1 MLAEPVPDAPEQ
13 EQFGAVKLEEEDLP
27 VEEDPVRA
35 EARPRPEVAHQLFRC
50 FQYQEDMGP
59 RASLGRLREL
69 CNHWLRP
76 ALHTKKQILELLV
89 LEQFL
94 SVLPPHVLSRL
105 QGQPLRDGEEVVQLL
120 EGVPRDSSHVG
131 PLDFSFSAGKS
142 APADIISEGQDIP
155 SQASNHSP
163 KRELP
168 SEETPALH
176 PLNELP
182 PSQPLPTKPAEPEE
196 WKLAPSSNWPVSP
209 EPQRMIQDPQES
221 HPSQGPSWLE
231 ENSRDQELAAV
242 LESLTF
248 EDTSE
253 KKAWPANPLGFRSR
267 MPDKEDLK
275 VEEPKETIWP
285 VIILSESQ
293 TEDPGV
299 TAEPPSQTLGQE
311 ANGAGGGGTHADSS
325 EVVDGRVAAGV
336 PESESESQ
344 FICTECGVNFPQL
357 SSLQAHQL
365 QSHSGSGP
373 QPVSR
378 SFRCLWCGKTF
389 GRSSI
394 LKLHVRIHTD
404 ERPHACHLCSHRFRQ
419 SSHLAKHLLTHSSEP
434 AFRCA
439 ECDQGFQRRS
449 NLMKHLLAH
458 AQDQNPTPDPEGKTK
473 VPEKAVVLCPQC
485 GQTFQRRSSLKR
497 HLRIHAKGKDRQ
509 SSEDPGSLSSRQ
521 ESKPYV
527 CGDCG
532 KAFRRSEHL
541 MAHKRVHTGERPFSC
556 QACGRCFTQSS
567 QLISHQQVHTG
578 EKPHACPQCS
588 KRFVRRAGLAR
599 HLLTHGG
606 LRPYHC
612 AQCGK
617 SFSQMQDLTRHL
629 LSHTGEKPCRCSEC
643 GERFSHSAHLARH
656 QRIHT
661 GEKPHACDTCGHRF
675 RNSSNLAR
683 HRRSHTGERPYSC
696 PTCGRSFRRNAHL
709 QRHLVTHT
717 ASRQEMEDP
726 QECPECGKSFSR
738 SCNLL
743 RHLLVHT
750 GARPYSC
757 VLCGR
762 GFSRNSHLLRH
773 LRTHARETL
782 Y

>member
-1 MLAEPVPDAPEQ
+1 MLSEPVPGAVEP
-13 EQFGAVKLEEEDLP
+13 EQFGAVKLEDDE
-27 VEEDPVRA
+27 VGKEDPRLA

-69 CNHWLRP
+69 CHHWLRP
-76 ALHTKKQILELLV
+76 ALHTKTQILELLV

-94 SVLPPHVLSRL
+94 SVLPPHVLCRL

-120 EGVPRDSSHVG
+120 EGVPRDTSHAG
-131 PLDFSFSAGKS
+131 PLDFSFSAAKS
-142 APADIISEGQDIP
+142 APADSISKGQNSP
-155 SQASNHSP
+155 SQVPGHSP

-168 SEETPALH
+168 SEETPVAH
-176 PLNELP
+176 RFSESSAPQAVP
-182 PSQPLPTKPAEPEE
+182 VRPADPEE
-196 WKLAPSSNWPVSP
+196 WTLAPSSNWPVSP
-209 EPQRMIQDPQES
+209 EPQEIFQDLPES
-221 HPSQGPSWLE
+221 NPSQAPPWLE
-231 ENSRDQELAAV
+231 EHSRDQELAAV

-248 EDTSE
+248 EDSSD
-253 KKAWPANPLGFRSR
+253 KKAWPANPLGFGSR
-267 MPDKEDLK
+267 IPDKEELK
-275 VEEPKETIWP
+275 AEEPQATAWP
-285 VIILSESQ
+285 VVPELQ
-293 TEDPGV
+293 TENPGV
-299 TAEPPSQTLGQE
+299 PGEALTLGQE
-311 ANGAGGGGTHADSS
+311 TSGVGWEGAPAEGG
-325 EVVDGRVAAGV
+325 EVVAARVAADG
-336 PESESESQ
+336 PQPQAETQ
-344 FICTECGVNFPQL
+344 FICTECGVNFRKMSQL
-357 SSLQAHQL
+357 KTHQLQAHP
-365 QSHSGSGP
+365 GSRAHLKA
-373 QPVSR
+373 R
-378 SFRCLWCGKTF
+378 SFQCLWCGKVF

-394 LKLHVRIHTD
+394 LRLHVRTHTD
-404 ERPHACHLCSHRFRQ
+404 ERPHACHLCGHRFRQ
-419 SSHLAKHLLTHSSEP
+419 SSHLAKHLLTHTSEP

-449 NLMKHLLAH
+449 SLMKHLLAH
-458 AQDQNPTPDPEGKTK
+458 SPEQKPGADSEGKGRAKT
-473 VPEKAVVLCPQC
+473 PATPAIPCPHC
-485 GQTFQRRSSLKR
+485 GQTFRRHSSLKR
-497 HLRIHAKGKDRQ
+497 HLRAHAKGKDRGP
-509 SSEDPGSLSSRQ
+509 SGDPGGPRPRR
-521 ESKPYV
+521 ESKPHA
-527 CGDCG
+527 CADCG

-541 MAHKRVHTGERPFSC
+541 LAHRRVHTGERPFSC
-556 QACGRCFTQSS
+556 QVCGRCFAQSA
-567 QLISHQQVHTG
+567 QLASHQQVHTG
-578 EKPHACPQCS
+578 EKPHACPQCG
-588 KRFVRRAGLAR
+588 KRFVRRAGLVR

-606 LRPYHC
+606 LRPFHC

-617 SFSQMQDLTRHL
+617 SFRQMRDLTRHL
-629 LSHTGEKPCRCSEC
+629 RSHTGEKPCRCSEC
-643 GERFSHSAHLARH
+643 GEGFSQSAHLARH

-709 QRHLVTHT
+709 QRHLVTHSGARPEAE
-717 ASRQEMEDP
+717 AS
-726 QECPECGKSFSR
+726 QECPECGKTFNR

-773 LRTHARETL
+773 MRTHARETL

>member
-1 MLAEPVPDAPEQ
+1 MLAEPVPDALEQ
-13 EQFGAVKLEEEDLP
+13 EHPGAVKLEEDE
-27 VEEDPVRA
+27 VGEEDPRLA
-35 EARPRPEVAHQLFRC
+35 ESRPRPEVAHQLFRC

-105 QGQPLRDGEEVVQLL
+105 HGQPLRDGEEVVQLL
-120 EGVPRDSSHVG
+120 EGVPRDISHMG
-131 PLDFSFSAGKS
+131 PLDFSFSAGKN
-142 APADIISEGQDIP
+142 APADIISEEQNSP
-155 SQASNHSP
+155 SQVPSHSP
-163 KRELP
+163 QTELP
-168 SEETPALH
+168 SEEIPALH

-182 PSQPLPTKPAEPEE
+182 PPQPAPIRPAEPEE
-196 WKLAPSSNWPVSP
+196 WRLAPSSNWPMSP
-209 EPQRMIQDPQES
+209 EPQEILQDPRES
-221 HPSQGPSWLE
+221 NPSQGPSWLE

-253 KKAWPANPLGFRSR
+253 KRAWPANPLGFGSR
-267 MPDKEDLK
+267 MPDNEELK
-275 VEEPKETIWP
+275 VEEPKVTTWP
-285 VIILSESQ
+285 VVIGAESQ
-293 TEDPGV
+293 TEKPEVAG
-299 TAEPPSQTLGQE
+299 EPLTQTVGQE
-311 ANGAGGGGTHADSS
+311 TSSTGWGGTPADGS
-325 EVVDGRVAAGV
+325 EVVKVRGASDA
-336 PESESESQ
+336 PEPQGEMQ
-344 FICTECGVNFPQL
+344 FICTYCGVNFPEM
-357 SSLQAHQL
+357 SHLQAHQL
-365 QSHSGSGP
+365 QSHP
-373 QPVSR
+373 NLQPHPSSR

-394 LKLHVRIHTD
+394 LKLHMRTHTD
-404 ERPHACHLCSHRFRQ
+404 ERPHACHLCNRRFRQ
-419 SSHLAKHLLTHSSEP
+419 SSHLTKHLLTHSSEP

-439 ECDQGFQRRS
+439 ECNQGFQRRS
-449 NLMKHLLAH
+449 SLMQHLLAH
-458 AQDQNPTPDPEGKTK
+458 AQGKNLTPNPEGKTK
-473 VPEKAVVLCPQC
+473 VPEMAAVLCSHC
-485 GQTFQRRSSLKR
+485 GQTFKRRSSLKR
-497 HLRIHAKGKDRQ
+497 HLRNHAKDKDHL
-509 SSEDPGSLSSRQ
+509 SSEDPGSLSSSQ
-521 ESKPYV
+521 ESNPYV
-527 CGDCG
+527 CSDCG
-532 KAFRRSEHL
+532 KAFRQSEQL
-541 MAHKRVHTGERPFSC
+541 MIHTRRVHTRERPFSC
-556 QACGRCFTQSS
+556 QVCGRCFTQNS
-567 QLISHQQVHTG
+567 QLISHQQIHTG

-599 HLLTHGG
+599 HLLTHGS

-617 SFSQMQDLTRHL
+617 SFRQMRDLTRHVRC
-629 LSHTGEKPCRCSEC
+629 HTGEKPCRCNEC
-643 GERFSHSAHLARH
+643 GEGFTQNAHLARH

-661 GEKPHACDTCGHRF
+661 GEKPHACDICGHRF

-709 QRHLVTHT
+709 QRHLITHT
-717 ASRQEMEDP
+717 GSKQEKEVP
-726 QECPECGKSFSR
+726 QECPECGKSFNR

-757 VLCGR
+757 ALCGR
-762 GFSRNSHLLRH
+762 SFSRNSHLLRH
-773 LRTHARETL
+773 LRTHARESL

>member
-1 MLAEPVPDAPEQ
+1 MMAEAVPDAPEQ
-13 EQFGAVKLEEEDLP
+13 EHSGAVKLEEDE
-27 VEEDPVRA
+27 VGEEDPRRA
-35 EARPRPEVAHQLFRC
+35 ESRPRPEVAHQLFRC

-105 QGQPLRDGEEVVQLL
+105 HGQPLRNGEEMVQLL
-120 EGVPRDSSHVG
+120 EGVTPRDNSHTG
-131 PLDFSFSAGKS
+131 PLDFSFSAGKN
-142 APADIISEGQDIP
+142 APVDVSEEQSSPPQVP
-155 SQASNHSP
+155 SHSP
-163 KRELP
+163 QTELP
-168 SEETPALH
+168 SEEIPALH
-176 PLNELP
+176 PLNELS
-182 PSQPLPTKPAEPEE
+182 PSQPVPTKPAESEE
-196 WKLAPSSNWPVSP
+196 WKLAPSSNWPMSP
-209 EPQRMIQDPQES
+209 EPQEILQDPQES
-221 HPSQGPSWLE
+221 NPTQGPSGLE
-231 ENSRDQELAAV
+231 DSRDQELAAV

-253 KKAWPANPLGFRSR
+253 KRAWPANPLGVGSR
-267 MPDKEDLK
+267 MPGSEELK
-275 VEEPKETIWP
+275 VEERKPAA
-285 VIILSESQ
+285 VGAESQ
-293 TEDPGV
+293 TDKPGG
-299 TAEPPSQTLGQE
+299 AGEPLTQTLGKE
-311 ANGAGGGGTHADSS
+311 TSRRDSGGTPADSGEAV
-325 EVVDGRVAAGV
+325 EVRGTTDASKPQA
-336 PESESESQ
+336 EAQ
-344 FICTECGVNFPQL
+344 FICTACGVNFSQM
-357 SSLQAHQL
+357 SHLQAHQL
-365 QSHSGSGP
+365 QSHPSSEP
-373 QPVSR
+373 HPSSR

-394 LKLHVRIHTD
+394 LKLHMRTHTD

-419 SSHLAKHLLTHSSEP
+419 SSHLRKHLLTHFSEP
-434 AFRCA
+434 TFRCA
-439 ECDQGFQRRS
+439 ECNQGFRRRS
-449 NLMKHLLAH
+449 SLMHHLMAH
-458 AQDQNPTPDPEGKTK
+458 AQEQNPTPNPEGKTK
-473 VPEKAVVLCPQC
+473 VPAVAAVLCSHC

-497 HLRIHAKGKDRQ
+497 HLRIHAKDKDHHQ
-509 SSEDPGSLSSRQ
+509 SSEDPGNLSSHQ
-521 ESKPYV
+521 ESESYV
-527 CGDCG
+527 CSDCG
-532 KAFRRSEHL
+532 KVFRQSEHL
-541 MAHKRVHTGERPFSC
+541 ITHRRVHTRERPFSC
-556 QACGRCFTQSS
+556 QVCGRCFTQNS
-567 QLISHQQVHTG
+567 QLINHQQVHTG

-617 SFSQMQDLTRHL
+617 SFCQMRDLTRHL
-629 LSHTGEKPCRCSEC
+629 RCHTGEKPCRCNEC
-643 GERFSHSAHLARH
+643 GEGFSQNAHLARH

-717 ASRQEMEDP
+717 GSKQETEDP
-726 QECPECGKSFSR
+726 QECPECGKSFNR
-738 SCNLL
+738 SSNLL
-743 RHLLVHT
+743 RHLLLHT

>member
-1 MLAEPVPDAPEQ
+1 MLAEPVPDALEQ
-13 EQFGAVKLEEEDLP
+13 EQFGAVKLEEDDVP
-27 VEEDPVRA
+27 GEEDPRRA

-94 SVLPPHVLSRL
+94 SILPPHVLSRL

-120 EGVPRDSSHVG
+120 EGVPRDCSHVG

-142 APADIISEGQDIP
+142 ASAAIISEEQDTP
-155 SQASNHSP
+155 SQVPSQSP

-168 SEETPALH
+168 SEETQALDL
-176 PLNELP
+176 LNELP
-182 PSQPLPTKPAEPEE
+182 LSQPVPTRPAEPEE
-196 WKLAPSSNWPVSP
+196 WRLAPSSNWPVSP
-209 EPQRMIQDPQES
+209 EPQGVLQDPQES

-248 EDTSE
+248 DDTSE
-253 KKAWPANPLGFRSR
+253 KKTWPANLLEFRNR
-267 MPDKEDLK
+267 MPDKEEIK
-275 VEEPKETIWP
+275 VEQPKATIWP
-285 VIILSESQ
+285 VISSESQ
-293 TEDPGV
+293 TEGPRV
-299 TAEPPSQTLGQE
+299 TGEPVSQTLGQE
-311 ANGAGGGGTHADSS
+311 TSGAGNEGTPAGSS
-325 EVVDGRVAAGV
+325 EAVEARVAAGA
-336 PESESESQ
+336 PESEAESQ
-344 FICTECGVNFPQL
+344 TIHTECGVNFPP
-357 SSLQAHQL
+357 QAHQL
-365 QSHSGSGP
+365 QPHSGSAS
-373 QPVSR
+373 QPSSR
-378 SFRCLWCGKTF
+378 SFMCLWCGKTF

-404 ERPHACHLCSHRFRQ
+404 ERPHSCHLCSHSFRQ
-419 SSHLAKHLLTHSSEP
+419 RSHLAKHLLTHSSEP

-449 NLMKHLLAH
+449 SLIRHLLAH
-458 AQDQNPTPDPEGKTK
+458 GQEQNPTPDSEGKTK
-473 VPEKAVVLCPQC
+473 VPEKAVVLCSHC

-509 SSEDPGSLSSRQ
+509 SSEDPVSLNSCQ

-527 CGDCG
+527 CSDCG

-541 MAHKRVHTGERPFSC
+541 MTHKRVHTGERPFSC
-556 QACGRCFTQSS
+556 HACGRCFTQSS
-567 QLISHQQVHTG
+567 QLISHQKMHTG
-578 EKPHACPQCS
+578 EKPHVCPQCS

-617 SFSQMQDLTRHL
+617 SFTQMRDLTRHL
-629 LSHTGEKPCRCSEC
+629 RSHTGEKPCRCSEC
-643 GERFSHSAHLARH
+643 GEGFSQNAHLARH

-661 GEKPHACDTCGHRF
+661 GEKPHACDICGHRF

-750 GARPYSC
+750 GTRPYSC

>member
-1 MLAEPVPDAPEQ
+1 MLAEPVPGAQEQ
-13 EQFGAVKLEEEDLP
+13 EPFGAVKLEDDEI
-27 VEEDPVRA
+27 VGEEDPRLA

-105 QGQPLRDGEEVVQLL
+105 KGQPLRDGEEVVRLL
-120 EGVPRDSSHVG
+120 EGVPRDTSHVG

-142 APADIISEGQDIP
+142 APADIIPEDQNSP
-155 SQASNHSP
+155 SQVPSHSP
-163 KRELP
+163 KREMP
-168 SEETPALH
+168 SEDSAALR
-176 PLNELP
+176 PLHEVS
-182 PSQPLPTKPAEPEE
+182 PSQPVPVRPAEPEE
-196 WKLAPSSNWPVSP
+196 WTLAPSSNWPVSP
-209 EPQRMIQDPQES
+209 EPQETLQDPQES
-221 HPSQGPSWLE
+221 YPSQGPSWLE
-231 ENSRDQELAAV
+231 EHSRDQELAAV

-253 KKAWPANPLGFRSR
+253 KKAWLENPIGLGNRAA
-267 MPDKEDLK
+267 DKEELHAEKHK
-275 VEEPKETIWP
+275 VTAWP
-285 VIILSESQ
+285 VVTLPESQ
-293 TEDPGV
+293 TESPGV
-299 TAEPPSQTLGQE
+299 AGEPLTQTLGQE
-311 ANGAGGGGTHADSS
+311 TSSAGWEGTPADNS
-325 EVVDGRVAAGV
+325 EATAVRGVADV
-336 PESESESQ
+336 PQSQ
-344 FICTECGVNFPQL
+344 ADTRFICTECGVSFPQL
-357 SSLQAHQL
+357 SHLKAHQL
-365 QSHSGSGP
+365 QSHPSSRSHP
-373 QPVSR
+373 RSR
-378 SFRCLWCGKTF
+378 SFQCLWCGKTF

-394 LKLHVRIHTD
+394 LKLHMRTHTD

-419 SSHLAKHLLTHSSEP
+419 SSHLTKHLLTHFSEP
-434 AFRCA
+434 TFRCA

-449 NLMKHLLAH
+449 SLMKHLRAH
-458 AQDQNPTPDPEGKTK
+458 AQEQNPKPDSDGKIK
-473 VPEKAVVLCPQC
+473 VPEVTVVLCTHC

-497 HLRIHAKGKDRQ
+497 HLRIHAKDKDHQ
-509 SSEDPGSLSSRQ
+509 SSEDPGSLNSRQ

-527 CGDCG
+527 CNDCG

-541 MAHKRVHTGERPFSC
+541 MTHRRVHTSERPFSC
-556 QACGRCFTQSS
+556 QVCGRCFTQSS

-578 EKPHACPQCS
+578 EKPHACPQCN
-588 KRFVRRAGLAR
+588 KRFVRRAGLVR

-617 SFSQMQDLTRHL
+617 SFRQMRDLTRHL
-629 LSHTGEKPCRCSEC
+629 RSHTGEKPCRCSEC
-643 GERFSHSAHLARH
+643 GEGFSQSAHLARH

-696 PTCGRSFRRNAHL
+696 PTCSRSFRRNAHL
-709 QRHLVTHT
+709 QRHLATHNG
-717 ASRQEMEDP
+717 SRQELEDP
-726 QECPECGKSFSR
+726 QECPECGKSFNRMS
-738 SCNLL
+738 NLL

-773 LRTHARETL
+773 MRTHAREF
-782 Y
+782 